1 MAEKGEIP
9 GDRGEDFRH
18 QLFLEQKK
26 TQTNNKPVTYF
37 TCV

>member
-26 TQTNNKPVTYF
+26 PKPTINR
-37 TCV
+37 